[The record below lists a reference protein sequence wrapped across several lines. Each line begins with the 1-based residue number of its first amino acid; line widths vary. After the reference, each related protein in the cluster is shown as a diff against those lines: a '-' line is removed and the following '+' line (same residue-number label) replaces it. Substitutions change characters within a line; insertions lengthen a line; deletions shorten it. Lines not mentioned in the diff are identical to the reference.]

1 VDFNGEFKK
10 LNEIYNNE
18 GVIRDASLDFTSRKF
33 FAEFKHRIRVER
45 HAEVAFA
52 VERKNGKII
61 VIRTNFYPA
70 GIYRIPT
77 GGINFG
83 EDVVSALNRE
93 IAEEL
98 GVKIEVKRFLGAVKY
113 HINYKDEKLNF
124 YSFVFWLKE
133 LSGEILADA
142 IEDEICEFI
151 EVDHAELVAICNN
164 LNSNTSRWKDWC
176 SFRVQ
181 TTQFI
186 LDYIQ

>member
-1 VDFNGEFKK
+1 VDFNGEFNK
-10 LNEIYNNE
+10 LNVIFSNE
-18 GVIRDASLDFTSRKF
+18 GVIREASLDFVSRKF
-33 FAEFKHRIRVER
+33 FAEFKHRINVER

-83 EDVVSALNRE
+83 EDVIDALNRE

-98 GVKIEVKRFLGAVKY
+98 GIKTEVKRFLGAVKY
-113 HINYKDEKLNF
+113 LINYKDENLNF
-124 YSFVFWLKE
+124 YSFVFWVKE
-133 LSGEILADA
+133 LSGEILTDA
-142 IEDEICEFI
+142 IENEIGEFI
-151 EVDHAELVAICNN
+151 EVDHAALDEICNN
-164 LNSNTSRWKDWC
+164 LKNNTSRWKDWC
-176 SFRVQ
+176 GFRLQ

-186 LDYIQ
+186 LDYI